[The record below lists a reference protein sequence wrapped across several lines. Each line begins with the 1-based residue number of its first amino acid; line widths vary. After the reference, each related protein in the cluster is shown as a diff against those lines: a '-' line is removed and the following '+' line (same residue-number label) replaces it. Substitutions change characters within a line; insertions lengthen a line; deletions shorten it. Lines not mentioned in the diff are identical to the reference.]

1 MSKQNGRRKFTKTLT
16 FKVLCGL
23 VVLFLLGLC
32 YNIIVAEDDVPMSEE
47 EQEEEQQRKADMDTI
62 DIVGDYLWPRMK
74 PSRQDM
80 MTDEEKAKEKE
91 DAKDKQD
98 KTDHEA
104 KSSAASGGEAPMA
117 APAPPRYSCSSPRSD
132 SKAISSDDREDECTE
147 GGKDRIVCHVIPIVS
162 VVYK

>member
-32 YNIIVAEDDVPMSEE
+32 YNIIVAEDDVSMS
-47 EQEEEQQRKADMDTI
+47 EEQQRKADMDTI

-98 KTDHEA
+98 KADHEA
-104 KSSAASGGEAPMA
+104 KSSDASSGEAPMA
-117 APAPPRYSCSSPRSD
+117 APAPPVTPAPAPDPTTKPSSPTIEKMNAPRVE
-132 SKAISSDDREDECTE
+132 KIE
-147 GGKDRIVCHVIPIVS
+147 
-162 VVYK
+162 